1 MRVGLFGQFGSGN
14 TGNDGSLEAMLQL
27 LKRNCPDAQLVCIC
41 SRPDI
46 IARKFDLPAHPVS
59 RPYPSN
65 WLLRAINKAMLH
77 APRRTI
83 GFCCALLLASQ
94 LDFIVV
100 PGTGILDD
108 FNENPF
114 GWPFAV
120 LRWSLAARLTGTRM
134 IFVSI
139 GAGPVNH
146 PLSRR
151 FVRWAAKLA
160 AFRSYRDQVSHD
172 FMKQLGVAPSGD
184 FVSADIAF
192 ALPTVPDE
200 IQDSSHQSVGIGV
213 MTYRGWEK
221 AEKDG
226 NAIYRNYVAKM
237 ATLAKRLLDSGRQ
250 VRLLIGDK
258 GDTEAAREI
267 LEQLPAAEADKVIF
281 EPSASLHDLMQQ
293 IAKTDVVIASRYHN
307 IVCALAMGRPAI
319 SLAYAS
325 KNDALLHDTGL
336 AAFCHR
342 IDSFDPETILSQID
356 LAFTQRTALSQQVKA
371 GVERYRSRL
380 AGQEEILRALFL
392 DPTRQK
398 ADCAP
403 QSCSASVAPGG
414 SFQQVVERGHDC
426 Q

>member
-1 MRVGLFGQFGSGN
+1 MRIGLFGQFGAGN

-27 LKRNCPDAQLVCIC
+27 LKRNRPDAQLVCIC

-46 IARKFDLPAHPVS
+46 VTQKFDLPAHPVS

-65 WLLRAINKAMLH
+65 WLLHAINKAMLH
-77 APRRTI
+77 VPRRAV
-83 GFCCALLLASQ
+83 GFCCALLLAFQ
-94 LDFIVV
+94 LDLIVV

-151 FVRWAAKLA
+151 FLCWASTLA

-172 FMKQLGVAPSGD
+172 FMKQLGVSPAGD

-200 IQDSSHQSVGIGV
+200 IEDSSHQCVGLGV
-213 MTYRGWEK
+213 MSYRGWK
-221 AEKDG
+221 KNGRDG
-226 NAIYRNYVAKM
+226 DAVYADYVAKM
-237 ATLAKRLLDSGRQ
+237 TTLARRLLGGGRQ

-258 GDTEAAREI
+258 GDMEAAHDI
-267 LEQLPAAEADKVIF
+267 LEQLPAAEADKVTF

-356 LAFTQRTALSQQVKA
+356 LAFAQRTALTRQVKA

-392 DPTRQK
+392 DPARQK
-398 ADCAP
+398 ADCAA
-403 QSCSASVAPGG
+403 QSCAAPVPPGG

>member
-27 LKRNCPDAQLVCIC
+27 LNRNCPEAQLVCIC

-46 IARKFDLPAHPVS
+46 VAQKFDLPALPVS
-59 RPYPSN
+59 QPHPSN
-65 WLLRAINKAMLH
+65 RLLRAINKAMLH
-77 APRRTI
+77 LPRRAI
-83 GFCCALLLASQ
+83 GFCFALLLASQ
-94 LDFIVV
+94 LDLIVV

-120 LRWSLAARLTGTRM
+120 LRWSLAARLTGTSM

-151 FVRWAAKLA
+151 FVRWASALA

-172 FMKQLGVAPSGD
+172 FMKQLGVSPHED

-192 ALPTVPDE
+192 ALPTVPDGR
-200 IQDSSHQSVGIGV
+200 QDERHQCVGIGV
-213 MTYRGWEK
+213 MSYRGWK
-221 AEKDG
+221 KNGRDG
-226 NAIYRNYVAKM
+226 DAVYADYVAKM
-237 ATLAKRLLDSGRQ
+237 TTLAKRLLGGGRQ

-258 GDTEAAREI
+258 GDVEAARDI
-267 LEQLPAAEADKVIF
+267 LGQLGPAEADKVMF
-281 EPSASLHDLMQQ
+281 EPSASLHELMQH
-293 IAKTDVVIASRYHN
+293 IARTDIVVASRYHN

-336 AAFCHR
+336 SAFCHR

-356 LAFTQRTALSQQVKA
+356 LAFAQQKALSRQVEA
-371 GVERYRSRL
+371 GVEHYRNRL
-380 AGQEEILRALFL
+380 AEQEQVLRAAFL
-392 DPTRQK
+392 ET
-398 ADCAP
+398 ADEKIIRRFDGRIV
-403 QSCSASVAPGG
+403 STG
-414 SFQQVVERGHDC
+414 SRTGA
-426 Q
+426 

>member
-46 IARKFDLPAHPVS
+46 VAQKFDLPAHPVS

-146 PLSRR
+146 PLSRC

-172 FMKQLGVAPSGD
+172 FMRQLGVAPSGD

-192 ALPTVPDE
+192 ALPTVPDGNR
-200 IQDSSHQSVGIGV
+200 DSLRQCVGIGV

-226 NAIYRNYVAKM
+226 NTIYRNYVAKM

-356 LAFTQRTALSQQVKA
+356 LAFTQRTALSQHVKA

-380 AGQEEILRALFL
+380 AGQEEILRVVFL

-398 ADCAP
+398 ADCAT
-403 QSCSASVAPGG
+403 QSCAASVAPGG